1 MNTARLLK
9 YVWPFYSIMDERVK
23 VGWRFEFVKTFCKV
37 LPGDRTFVDEAF
49 LKLSDHSKAVTGGV
63 L

>member
-1 MNTARLLK
+1 
-9 YVWPFYSIMDERVK
+9 MDERVK

-49 LKLSDHSKAVTGGV
+49 LKLSDHSKAATGGV